1 MTTGWCEEGR
11 FMAFTMTFVTLGLL
25 MILGIPIAISLL
37 LSGTLGYMLAIGF
50 QPGITALAQG
60 AYSDLNSFVIIAIP
74 LYILM
79 GQLMLKGGAG
89 RDLFDLAQRFLGR
102 LPGGLAIAA
111 VAASAIFAAISGS
124 STATA
129 ATIGSISIPEML
141 ERGYDRRMAM
151 GSVAVAGTL
160 GILIPPSISFILYS
174 LVTDTSVGQLFMAGV
189 LPGILLATLFIVYTI
204 ITARRRMKHGSGT
217 VMGDRR
223 VIPVTRGMIGSLL
236 MIPIVLGGIYLGW
249 FTPTEA
255 AAVGVVYALLLT
267 VVLKRTMTWKLMW
280 QASLDSVVTS
290 AMILMLIAG
299 ASVFGNTLSLLRVP
313 QDVTAWLE
321 GMHLNIWQFMIAINI
336 LYLILGMFMDAAAA
350 ILVTIPILLPGLQ
363 ALHINLI
370 WFGVILVMNMEIG
383 AVTPP
388 VGMNL
393 FVVQALRDDFTIRE
407 VLMGSLPYAF
417 VGLIGLIIVMI
428 FPNIALVLHGLLG

>member
-1 MTTGWCEEGR
+1 
-11 FMAFTMTFVTLGLL
+11 MAFTLTFAALGLL
-25 MILGIPIAISLL
+25 LILGIPISISLL

-60 AYSDLNSFVIIAIP
+60 AYSDMNSFVIIAIP

-89 RDLFDLAQRFLGR
+89 RDLFDFAQRFLGR

-141 ERGYDRRMAM
+141 DRGYDRGMAM

-189 LPGILLATLFIVYTI
+189 LPGILLATLFIIYTVLA
-204 ITARRRMKHGSGT
+204 ARHKIKKSGSSM
-217 VMGDRR
+217 VNEKRE
-223 VIPVTRGMIGSLL
+223 IPVTGGMIGSLL
-236 MIPIVLGGIYLGW
+236 MIPLVLGGIYLGW

-280 QASLDSVVTS
+280 QASMDSVVTS

-313 QDVTAWLE
+313 QDVTTWLE
-321 GMHLNIWQFMIAINI
+321 GMHLNVWQFMIAINI

-363 ALHINLI
+363 ALHIDLI

-393 FVVQALRDDFTIRE
+393 FVVQSLREDFTIRE

-428 FPNIALVLHGLLG
+428 FPQIALLLPGFVG

>member
-1 MTTGWCEEGR
+1 
-11 FMAFTMTFVTLGLL
+11 MAFTMTFVALAVL
-25 MILGIPIAISLL
+25 MILGIPISISLL

-89 RDLFDLAQRFLGR
+89 RDLFDLAQRYLGK

-151 GSVAVAGTL
+151 GAVAVAGTL

-189 LPGILLATLFIVYTI
+189 LPGILLASLLILYTV
-204 ITARRRMKHGSGT
+204 ITAWHRMKKSGAT
-217 VMGDRR
+217 TIEDRK
-223 VIPVTRGMIGSLL
+223 VIPVTSGMIGSLL

-267 VVLKRTMTWKLMW
+267 VGLKRTMTWKLLW
-280 QASLDSVVTS
+280 QASQDSVVTS

-313 QDVTAWLE
+313 QDVTTWLE
-321 GMHLNIWQFMIAINI
+321 GMHLNTWQFMIAVNI

-407 VLMGSLPYAF
+407 VLAGSLPYAC
-417 VGLIGLIIVMI
+417 VGLVGLIIVMI
-428 FPNIALVLHGLLG
+428 FPQIALFLQGFFG